1 MRPITAVLA
10 SPLYLLRPKPIPA
23 SPSGAVTTKRPD
35 AAAHLREQ
43 RPAPAKS

>member
-10 SPLYLLRPKPIPA
+10 SPLFLLRPKPIPA
-23 SPSGAVTTKRPD
+23 STGAVTTKRPD